1 MGLNLGN
8 LMKKVQDVQKKA
20 SEAQAKLAAME
31 VIGESANGGV
41 KVTLDGQGKFKS
53 IKLSAE
59 VINPENPSAVDS
71 DTVEMLEDIIS
82 AAMKEATE
90 KASKEMESSMKAIT
104 GGMPNIPVNRAK
116 ISSENGIFPVKNVK
130 I

>member
-31 VIGESANGGV
+31 VVGESANGGV

-59 VINPENPSAVDS
+59 VINPENPSAI
-71 DTVEMLEDIIS
+71 DTDTIEMLEDVIS
-82 AAMKEATE
+82 AAMKQATE
-90 KASKEMESSMKAIT
+90 KAAKEMESSMKAIT
-104 GGMPNIPVNRAK
+104 GGMPNIPGLK
-116 ISSENGIFPVKNVK
+116 F
-130 I
+130 

>member
-20 SEAQAKLAAME
+20 TEAQARLASME
-31 VIGESANGGV
+31 LVGESANGGV

-59 VINPENPSAVDS
+59 VINPENPSAVDT
-71 DTVEMLEDIIS
+71 DTIEMLEDVIS
-82 AAMKEATE
+82 AAINEATQ
-90 KASKEMESSMKAIT
+90 KAAKEMESSMKAVT
-104 GGMPNIPVNRAK
+104 GGMPNIPGLN
-116 ISSENGIFPVKNVK
+116 F
-130 I
+130 

>member
-31 VIGESANGGV
+31 VVGESANGGV

-53 IKLSAE
+53 IKLSGL
-59 VINPENPSAVDS
+59 IPHKNNIKKMTIKKFP
-71 DTVEMLEDIIS
+71 M
-82 AAMKEATE
+82 
-90 KASKEMESSMKAIT
+90 MEC
-104 GGMPNIPVNRAK
+104 PNGV
-116 ISSENGIFPVKNVK
+116 GFL
-130 I
+130 

>member
-8 LMKKVQDVQKKA
+8 LMKQVQNVQKKA

-31 VIGESANGGV
+31 LVGESANGGV

-59 VINPENPSAVDS
+59 VINPENPSAVDADS
-71 DTVEMLEDIIS
+71 IEMLEDVIS
-82 AAMKEATE
+82 AAMKDATE
-90 KASKEMESSMKAIT
+90 KASKEMEASMKDVT
-104 GGMPNIPVNRAK
+104 GGMKIPGLN
-116 ISSENGIFPVKNVK
+116 F
-130 I
+130 

>member
-20 SEAQAKLAAME
+20 TEAQARLASLE
-31 VIGESANGGV
+31 LVGESANGGV
-41 KVTLDGQGKFKS
+41 KVVMDGQGKFKS

-71 DTVEMLEDIIS
+71 DTVEMLEDVIS
-82 AAMKEATE
+82 AAINDATE
-90 KASKEMESSMKAIT
+90 KASKEMAASMKAVT
-104 GGMPNIPVNRAK
+104 GGMPNIPGLN
-116 ISSENGIFPVKNVK
+116 F
-130 I
+130 